1 MSRQFS
7 PDNIGIVLHHTRHAA
22 NIGSVCRVMKNLG
35 FRNLH
40 LVHPTEYGHLAAV
53 RMFRGSED
61 ILESAG
67 VHSSLDEAV
76 SAYHYTFATS
86 HRTCKDEAMD
96 VIAGAEKIARLAS
109 ENRVALVFGSEKYG
123 LPREEVLKADGIIR
137 LPSEPDFP
145 SLNLSHAV
153 GMLAM
158 QIRLAT
164 EKHLPG
170 ETAPERANLPKG
182 ERERFYRGMT
192 SLFALAGFDTPSIE
206 GKIRKLF
213 DRTNLTEQEYNL
225 FLGLAKELQ
234 KRLGEKK

>member
-1 MSRQFS
+1 LN
-7 PDNIGIVLHHTRHAA
+7 NIGIVLHHTRHAA

-40 LVHPTEYGHLAAV
+40 LVNPTEYGHLAAI
-53 RMFRGSED
+53 RMLRGSED

-67 VHSSLDEAV
+67 VHLSLEEAAD
-76 SAYHYTFATS
+76 SYHYTFATS
-86 HRTCKDEAMD
+86 HRTGQGEAMD
-96 VIAGAEKIARLAS
+96 ILDGAKKIARLAA
-109 ENRVALVFGSEKYG
+109 ENRVAVVFGSEKYG
-123 LPREEVLKADGIIR
+123 LPREEVIKADGIIR

-158 QIRLAT
+158 QIRLVA
-164 EKHLPG
+164 EKRLPG
-170 ETAPERANLPKG
+170 EPAPEKANLPKG

-192 SLFALAGFDTPSIE
+192 SLFALAGFDAPSIE

-213 DRTNLTEQEYNL
+213 DRANLTEQEYNL
-225 FLGLAKELQ
+225 FLGLAKELK
-234 KRLGEKK
+234 KRLESL

>member
-7 PDNIGIVLHHTRHAA
+7 PDNIGIVLHHARHAA

-40 LVHPTEYGHLAAV
+40 LVNPTEYGHLAAV

-67 VHSSLDEAV
+67 VHASLDEAV
-76 SAYHYTFATS
+76 SPYHYTFATS
-86 HRTCKDEAMD
+86 HRTCKDEA
-96 VIAGAEKIARLAS
+96 IAGAEKIARLAL
-109 ENRVALVFGSEKYG
+109 ENRVAVVFGSEKYG
-123 LPREEVLKADGIIR
+123 LPREEVLKADGIIS
-137 LPSEPDFP
+137 LPSESDFP

-164 EKHLPG
+164 EKRVPS
-170 ETAPERANLPKG
+170 EPAPERANLPKG
-182 ERERFYRGMT
+182 ERERFYRRMT

-234 KRLGEKK
+234 KRLGEKE